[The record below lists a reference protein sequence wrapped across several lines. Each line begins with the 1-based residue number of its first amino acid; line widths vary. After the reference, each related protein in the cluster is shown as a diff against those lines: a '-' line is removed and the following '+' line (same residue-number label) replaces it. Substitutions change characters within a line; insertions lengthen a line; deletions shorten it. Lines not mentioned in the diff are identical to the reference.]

1 MNNNV
6 LKPFI
11 STHLPEFIVSDN
23 PTFKA
28 FIEAYY
34 EFLEK
39 RNDSESINVKELF
52 KSVHNPAGIVN
63 NITATKDI
71 DETLDQFIRYFKKEV
86 LPFAIETSAVKDRF
100 LVKKIR
106 DVYLSKGSPKSFEL
120 LFRMLYNEEIDIFE
134 TRDNIMELSEGKFLV
149 SFSYF

>member
-120 LFRMLYNEEIDIFE
+120 YSECCIMKKLISSKHVTILWNYQKESFFR
-134 TRDNIMELSEGKFLV
+134 FL
-149 SFSYF
+149 